1 MTHTASVHTLDL
13 IAPVDQ
19 EMKESELSSIRSAEA
34 DIDKQYQDAQFWNKI
49 ANIFDEANRRDY
61 TKDNSIESFVTSSS
75 HYL

>member
-1 MTHTASVHTLDL
+1 MLDQTLDT
-13 IAPVDQ
+13 IAPVDSV
-19 EMKESELSSIRSAEA
+19 ERESELQTIHSAEA
-34 DIDKQYQDAQFWNKI
+34 DLDKQYQDVQFWNKI